1 MEHDLQSP
9 IIHTHDLRP
18 TKVNNKLE
26 NSWNSQIIP
35 PHNPLYPF
43 LTTKNNS
50 FYFIRL
56 DHFLPLGTT
65 PSIYSWSTNKIRKQL
80 QRTKNWSTKVYTY
93 RRQMS
98 AQPHLS
104 NKMSTPSFLQ
114 IFSPKITL
122 SQDDTIRLILW
133 PSSHLMHCLDGIT
146 DSQRRNKSIKTQV
159 FPSIT
164 SYDTHH
170 KLNFTRVDVVEELPY
185 IL

>member
-56 DHFLPLGTT
+56 DHFLLLGTT
-65 PSIYSWSTNKIRKQL
+65 PSIYSWSTNKNKKTAATHEKLINESL
-80 QRTKNWSTKVYTY
+80 
-93 RRQMS
+93 
-98 AQPHLS
+98 HLS
-104 NKMSTPSFLQ
+104 APDVSTTTSVKQDVKSFVPSNFLTENYSLPRRHDPINFMTIQPFNALSRRHYWLSEMKQINK
-114 IFSPKITL
+114 
-122 SQDDTIRLILW
+122 DT
-133 PSSHLMHCLDGIT
+133 
-146 DSQRRNKSIKTQV
+146 SI
-159 FPSIT
+159 SLNYIIWHT
-164 SYDTHH
+164 S
-170 KLNFTRVDVVEELPY
+170 
-185 IL
+185 